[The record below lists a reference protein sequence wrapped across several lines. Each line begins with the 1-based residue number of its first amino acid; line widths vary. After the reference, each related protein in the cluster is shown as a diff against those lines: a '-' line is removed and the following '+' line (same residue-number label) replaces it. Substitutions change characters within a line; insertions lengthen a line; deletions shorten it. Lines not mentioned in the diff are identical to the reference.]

1 MLCCFASIG
10 DMTGCSTLVGYK
22 GGERFEVTGAMSHGQ
37 SCLINSEKLNKN
49 IKNKKLRKEIECL

>member
-1 MLCCFASIG
+1 
-10 DMTGCSTLVGYK
+10 MTGCSTLVGYK